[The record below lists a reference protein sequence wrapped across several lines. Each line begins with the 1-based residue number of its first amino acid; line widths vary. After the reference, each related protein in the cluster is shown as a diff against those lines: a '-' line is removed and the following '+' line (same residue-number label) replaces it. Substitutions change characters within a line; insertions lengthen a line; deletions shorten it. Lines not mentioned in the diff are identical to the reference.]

1 MHELAFRDH
10 PPSGVVVDAESV
22 FLTDTDG
29 ADILIQVAGELR
41 ARGIRLAL
49 ARVHPVCL
57 DLWTRAGVLDALG
70 EHGVHETIDGAV
82 VTLTAVPPPTQ
93 VR

>member
-1 MHELAFRDH
+1 M
-10 PPSGVVVDAESV
+10 
-22 FLTDTDG
+22 
-29 ADILIQVAGELR
+29 QVAGKLR
-41 ARGIRLAL
+41 AHGIRLAL

-93 VR
+93 VT

>member
-1 MHELAFRDH
+1 MI
-10 PPSGVVVDAESV
+10 VDAESV

-29 ADILIQVAGELR
+29 ADILIQSPASCVPAAGLV
-41 ARGIRLAL
+41 L
-49 ARVHPVCL
+49 ARVHPSVL
-57 DLWTRAGVLDALG
+57 GLSPRAGVVDALG

-93 VR
+93 VT